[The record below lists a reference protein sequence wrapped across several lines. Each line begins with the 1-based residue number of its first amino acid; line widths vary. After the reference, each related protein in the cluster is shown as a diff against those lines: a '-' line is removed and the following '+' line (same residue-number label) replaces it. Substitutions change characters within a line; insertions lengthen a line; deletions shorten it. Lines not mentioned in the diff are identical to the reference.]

1 MVLDS
6 GGSKESSLQIRSG
19 AASSLHLSPPTHQF
33 GFPVAPI
40 TSQGSAFHNDLLSIC
55 SARAA
60 LPCPPQAHNSIAK
73 HHCLPEPIPGS
84 SQVSCPPG
92 CPLQQCL
99 TPTMCPSV
107 SPNQTVSILR
117 TGGLLPIT
125 PTGLAPVAD
134 PEKELGEP

>member
-92 CPLQQCL
+92 CPLA
-99 TPTMCPSV
+99 
-107 SPNQTVSILR
+107 TVSYTYHVPIC
-117 TGGLLPIT
+117 LPK
-125 PTGLAPVAD
+125 PDSEHLEDRRAPSYHSCWASSS
-134 PEKELGEP
+134 G